1 MENSTDPKHVVAAVP
16 DGRML
21 QLWTTMHIKHFV
33 GELDFFSI
41 QGLNF
46 FNIGSS
52 GVFTCQGEVDHT
64 PEESET
70 SYWLGHN
77 NSRHFGQ
84 GSSTNSFLC

>member
-1 MENSTDPKHVVAAVP
+1 MVLNFKPLSQT
-16 DGRML
+16 
-21 QLWTTMHIKHFV
+21 IFNNI
-33 GELDFFSI
+33 ELDFFSI